1 MKLRVK
7 IKKLS
12 PEAIIPQYQ
21 TTGAA
26 GFDFHAIED
35 MTLDQSFELTQ
46 VMLPVMAM
54 SQDAKEGFAAFNE
67 KRSPNWTG
75 K

>member
-1 MKLRVK
+1 
-7 IKKLS
+7 
-12 PEAIIPQYQ
+12 
-21 TTGAA
+21 
-26 GFDFHAIED
+26 

-54 SQDAKEGFAAFNE
+54 SEDAKEGFAAFNQ